1 MSSWT
6 NTAAREFLRPYYYC
20 PGIADRLSVDRSG
33 DVAWIPLQF
42 GFAPKTLGQYRA
54 EICELRGSDVIR

>member
-6 NTAAREFLRPYYYC
+6 NTAAREFLRPHYYC

-33 DVAWIPLQF
+33 DAVWIPLLLDLRQRPR
-42 GFAPKTLGQYRA
+42 GYAGRKSANSVVRA
-54 EICELRGSDVIR
+54 